1 MGTRE
6 SIRFA
11 YVSGPLMDYVT
22 CVTRAD
28 NRTWRKNNNNSLWS
42 SRALCLPS
50 SSDSEG
56 IPRIYIYTI

>member
-42 SRALCLPS
+42 SRAYVFLLTLTPRRDPS
-50 SSDSEG
+50 DL
-56 IPRIYIYTI
+56 I